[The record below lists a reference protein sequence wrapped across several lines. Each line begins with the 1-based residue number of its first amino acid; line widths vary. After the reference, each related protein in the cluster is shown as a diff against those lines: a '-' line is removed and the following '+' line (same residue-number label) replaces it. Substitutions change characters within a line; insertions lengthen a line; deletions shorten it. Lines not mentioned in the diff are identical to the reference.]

1 MSRDENEGMYES
13 WDPSWGSKGSKPGGG
28 TPSGPGLDAHSAPG
42 RFEAQLRELLAEDA
56 YAIAPSPAP
65 CATIQR
71 QGRTGSRRRAAATGV
86 VLVTLAAV
94 PAGAYAFGRA
104 DDSPAGA
111 DTVVGT
117 ASPTSSAPPTS
128 APPTPSPSPSGPAG
142 PATPGQLADGIT
154 LSQAADGLEACIAYN
169 SDLGFSHT
177 DLGTAADYRVLLA
190 MNSTGDDNAPGDGIF
205 VVAVREKPKQEQD
218 QLRLICNVK
227 DGKASGVNI
236 SGSDAGPDTGHVVPD
251 MNGGKL
257 YKQTIITSNG
267 WKLPFRWGSIGTFDS
282 SVAKVT
288 VTYGGS
294 TSEAALDHGWFA
306 TTGILEQQVTAAPRI
321 KGYDATGKL
330 VYDSDQDKFYAKTL
344 S

>member
-128 APPTPSPSPSGPAG
+128 ARPAPSPSPSGPAG

-154 LSQAADGLEACIAYN
+154 LSEAADGLEACIAYN
-169 SDLGFSHT
+169 GDLGFSQT

-205 VVAVREKPKQEQD
+205 VVAVREKPKQE

-288 VTYGGS
+288 VTYGSS

-306 TTGILEQQVTAAPRI
+306 ATGILEQQVTAAPRL
-321 KGYDATGKL
+321 KGYDAAGKL

>member
-1 MSRDENEGMYES
+1 MSRDENEGMYEG

-128 APPTPSPSPSGPAG
+128 APPSPSPSPSGPAG
-142 PATPGQLADGIT
+142 PATPGQLVDGIT

-169 SDLGFSHT
+169 GDLGFSHS

-205 VVAVREKPKQEQD
+205 VVAVREKPKQEQT
-218 QLRLICNVK
+218 RLICNVK
-227 DGKASGVNI
+227 DGKASGINI

-288 VTYGGS
+288 VTYGSS

-306 TTGILEQQVTAAPRI
+306 ATGILEQQVTAAPRI
-321 KGYDATGKL
+321 KGYDAAGKL
-330 VYDSDQDKFYAKTL
+330 VYDSNQDKFYAKTL

>member
-1 MSRDENEGMYES
+1 MSRDENEVVYEG

-28 TPSGPGLDAHSAPG
+28 SPSGPGLDADSAPG

-71 QGRTGSRRRAAATGV
+71 QGRTSSRRRAAATGV

-94 PAGAYAFGRA
+94 PAGAYAFGRT
-104 DDSPAGA
+104 DSSPAGT

-117 ASPTSSAPPTS
+117 ASPTPSAPPTATS
-128 APPTPSPSPSGPAG
+128 PSPSPSGPAG
-142 PATPGQLADGIT
+142 PATPGQLVDGIT
-154 LSQAADGLEACIAYN
+154 LSRAADGLDACIAYN
-169 SDLGFSHT
+169 SGMGFSQT
-177 DLGTAADYRVLLA
+177 DLGTAADYRILLA

-205 VVAVREKPKQEQD
+205 VVAVKEKPKSESEQM
-218 QLRLICNVK
+218 RVICNVK
-227 DGKASGVNI
+227 DGKASGINI

-267 WKLPFRWGSIGTFDS
+267 WKLPFRWGSIGTVDS

-306 TTGILEQQVTAAPRI
+306 ATGILEQQVTAAPRI
-321 KGYDATGKL
+321 KGYDADGKL

>member
-28 TPSGPGLDAHSAPG
+28 TPSGPGLDGHSAPG

-104 DDSPAGA
+104 DGSPAGA

-128 APPTPSPSPSGPAG
+128 APPSPSPSGPAG
-142 PATPGQLADGIT
+142 PATPGQLVDGIT
-154 LSQAADGLEACIAYN
+154 LSEASDGLEACIAYN
-169 SDLGFSHT
+169 GDLGFSHS

-205 VVAVREKPKQEQD
+205 VVAVREKPKQEQT
-218 QLRLICNVK
+218 RLICNVK
-227 DGKASGVNI
+227 DGKASGINI

-288 VTYGGS
+288 VTYGSS

-306 TTGILEQQVTAAPRI
+306 ATGILEQQVTAAPRI
-321 KGYDATGKL
+321 KGYDAAGKL